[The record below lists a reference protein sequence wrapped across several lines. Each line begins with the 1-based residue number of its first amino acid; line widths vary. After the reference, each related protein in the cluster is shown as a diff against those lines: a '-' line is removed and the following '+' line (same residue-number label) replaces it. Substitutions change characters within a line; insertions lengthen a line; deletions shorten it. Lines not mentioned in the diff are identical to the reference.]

1 MKRGKIFNQA
11 KRIVIKVGTNVL
23 TKKSNTLNL
32 KRVENMVKDIAL
44 LRKKGK
50 EVFLVSSGAIGAG
63 MGRLQLKRRPQ
74 TIPLQQAAA
83 AVGQS
88 QLMFVYDK
96 LFRRYRQTVGQ
107 VLLTQEALTDRKRYL
122 NARNTLMT
130 LISLNVL
137 PVINENDTV
146 AVDEIKVGD
155 NDILSALVA
164 NLVEADLLIIL
175 SDIDGFYTGDPKKNK
190 KARLILEVEKITA
203 QVESMASGTTA
214 ETATGGMQ
222 TKIQAAKMVT
232 RAGEAMIIANGTKN
246 NILSKLFAGEK
257 TGTLFLSEMQDKMAS
272 RKRWIAFRLSVK
284 GVVLLDRGAKE
295 ALVSRGKSLLPSGV
309 RGYKGKFQP
318 GDVVSIQDDK
328 GREIARGMINYS
340 HDELE
345 KIKGKKTQEIE
356 KILGYKYYDEI
367 VHRNNMVIL

>member
-1 MKRGKIFNQA
+1 MKRGEIFNKA

-23 TKKSNTLNL
+23 TKKNNALNL

-74 TIPLQQAAA
+74 IIPLQQAAA

-96 LFRRYRQTVGQ
+96 LFRRYRQVVGQ

-137 PVINENDTV
+137 PIINENDTV

-175 SDIDGFYTGDPKKNK
+175 SDIDGFYTGDPKKDK

-203 QVESMASGTTA
+203 QVESMASGTTT
-214 ETATGGMQ
+214 ETAAGGMQ

-246 NILSKLFAGEK
+246 NVLSKLFAGEK
-257 TGTLFLSEMQDKMAS
+257 TGTLFVSEMQDKMAS

-284 GVVLLDRGAKE
+284 GVVLLDKGARE
-295 ALVSRGKSLLPSGV
+295 ALVSRGKSLLPSGIL
-309 RGYKGKFQP
+309 GYKGKFQP

>member
-1 MKRGKIFNQA
+1 MKRGEIFNQA

-23 TKKSNTLNL
+23 TKKNNALNL

-63 MGRLQLKRRPQ
+63 MGRLHLKRRPQ
-74 TIPLQQAAA
+74 IIPLQQAAA

-96 LFRRYRQTVGQ
+96 LFRRYRQVVGQ

-175 SDIDGFYTGDPKKNK
+175 SDIDGFYTGDPKKDK

-203 QVESMASGTTA
+203 QVESMASGTTT
-214 ETATGGMQ
+214 ETAAGGMQ

-232 RAGEAMIIANGTKN
+232 RAGEAMIIANGTKH

-257 TGTLFLSEMQDKMAS
+257 TGTLFLTEMQDKMAS

-284 GVVLLDRGAKE
+284 GVILLDKGARE
-295 ALVSRGKSLLPSGV
+295 ALVSRGKSLLPSGIF
-309 RGYKGKFQP
+309 GCKGKFQP

>member
-1 MKRGKIFNQA
+1 MKRGEIFNKA

-23 TKKSNTLNL
+23 TKKNNALNL
-32 KRVENMVKDIAL
+32 KRIENVVKDIAL

-74 TIPLQQAAA
+74 IIPLQQAAA

-96 LFRRYRQTVGQ
+96 LFRRYRQVVGQ

-137 PVINENDTV
+137 PIINENDTV

-155 NDILSALVA
+155 NDILSALVT

-175 SDIDGFYTGDPKKNK
+175 SDIDGFYTGDPKKDK

-203 QVESMASGTTA
+203 QIESMASGTTT
-214 ETATGGMQ
+214 ETAAGGMQ

-246 NILSKLFAGEK
+246 NVLSKLFAGEK
-257 TGTLFLSEMQDKMAS
+257 TGTLFVSEMQDKMAS

-284 GVVLLDRGAKE
+284 GVVLLDKGARE
-295 ALVSRGKSLLPSGV
+295 ALVSRGRSLLPSGIL
-309 RGYKGKFQP
+309 GYKGKFQP

>member
-1 MKRGKIFNQA
+1 MKREEIFNQA
-11 KRIVIKVGTNVL
+11 KRIVIKIGTNVL
-23 TKKSNTLNL
+23 TKKNNVLNL
-32 KRVENMVKDIAL
+32 KRVESLIKDIASL
-44 LRKKGK
+44 KKKGK
-50 EVFLVSSGAIGAG
+50 EIFLVSSGAIGAG

-74 TIPLQQAAA
+74 TIPLQQATA

-88 QLMFVYDK
+88 QLMFIYDK
-96 LFRRYRQTVGQ
+96 LFRRYKQVVGQ
-107 VLLTQEALTDRKRYL
+107 VLLTQEDLTDRKRYL
-122 NARNTLMT
+122 NARNTLRT
-130 LISLNVL
+130 LLSLNVI

-155 NDILSALVA
+155 NDILSALVT

-175 SDIDGFYTGDPKKNK
+175 SDIDGFYTGDPKKDK

-203 QVESMASGTTA
+203 QIESMASGTTM
-214 ETATGGMQ
+214 ETAIGGMQ
-222 TKIQAAKMVT
+222 TKIQAAKMVIK
-232 RAGEAMIIANGTKN
+232 AGEAMIIANGTKN

-257 TGTLFLSEMQDKMAS
+257 TGTLFLSEMQDKMVS

-284 GVVLLDRGAKE
+284 GIILLDKGAKE
-295 ALVSRGKSLLPSGV
+295 ALVSKGKSLLPPGV
-309 RGYKGKFQP
+309 VGYKGKFQL

-328 GREIARGMINYS
+328 GREIARGMTNYS

-356 KILGYKYYDEI
+356 RILGYKYYDEI
-367 VHRNNMVIL
+367 VHRNNLVIL